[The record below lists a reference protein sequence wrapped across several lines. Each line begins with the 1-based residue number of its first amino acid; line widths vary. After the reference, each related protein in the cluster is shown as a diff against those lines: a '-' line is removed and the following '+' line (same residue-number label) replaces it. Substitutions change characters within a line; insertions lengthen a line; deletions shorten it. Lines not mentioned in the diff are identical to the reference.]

1 MVRLLAT
8 IVCAFAIWQ
17 LFRLNREREVQT
29 SKALWIPVIWLF
41 IAASRNV
48 SAWLQYSPDGA
59 SDQYLEGSPLDRA
72 VLSAI
77 LALGVGVLL
86 SRAGRVGMLLRSNLP
101 VLLYFLYCGIS
112 VLWSDFPDVAF
123 KRWFRALGDVVMVL
137 IVLSYLSRSARK
149 PAFVSVMVLAA
160 LGVAFSALFLN
171 VGTGLV
177 EDLGRNSTLTGRTN
191 IWHFA
196 LGMVL
201 NPLCGTG
208 FESFW
213 VGPRVAQMEMLIDQG
228 ANQAHTG
235 YVEVF
240 LNLGWMGIGLLAIL
254 LITAYRRILTALR
267 WMTQVGS
274 LQLAYFIVAV
284 AYNFTEAGFKMTHPV
299 WITLLLVTMV
309 VPEVPFPEYSPPLSL
324 DQADD
329 LADSPQVQASEG
341 TLRSTSY
348 ATNHT

>member
-137 IVLSYLSRSARK
+137 IVLSDPDWIVAFRRLLARVGFVLVPLSILFIRYYPELGRAYTRSGS
-149 PAFVSVMVLAA
+149 PTWT
-160 LGVAFSALFLN
+160 GVATDKNGLECSA
-171 VGTGLV
+171 
-177 EDLGRNSTLTGRTN
+177 
-191 IWHFA
+191 
-196 LGMVL
+196 
-201 NPLCGTG
+201 
-208 FESFW
+208 
-213 VGPRVAQMEMLIDQG
+213 
-228 ANQAHTG
+228 
-235 YVEVF
+235 
-240 LNLGWMGIGLLAIL
+240 
-254 LITAYRRILTALR
+254 
-267 WMTQVGS
+267 
-274 LQLAYFIVAV
+274 
-284 AYNFTEAGFKMTHPV
+284 
-299 WITLLLVTMV
+299 
-309 VPEVPFPEYSPPLSL
+309 
-324 DQADD
+324 
-329 LADSPQVQASEG
+329 
-341 TLRSTSY
+341 
-348 ATNHT
+348 